1 MKLKIAKQQRRA
13 RIEIVPLIDIMF
25 FLLATFVMVSTS
37 MIKNRGISVNLP
49 KAASGAQEERKDY
62 VTLSVSKDGLYYLD
76 RDVVAKESLPESL
89 QTLKQQ
95 RPDTKV
101 FINGDKEATVEALIG
116 ALDEVRK
123 AGITKVALETEAKK

>member
-1 MKLKIAKQQRRA
+1 MKLRIAKQQKRA

-49 KAASGAQEERKDY
+49 KAASGAKEERKDY
-62 VTLSVSKDGLYYLD
+62 VTLSVAKDGQYYLD
-76 RDVVAKESLPESL
+76 RELVSKDALPTTL
-89 QTLKQQ
+89 QNLNQQ